1 MVRRAVRHREL
12 AHGDSCGAVAKAHH
26 GGDGDGPCADARAHR
41 ALRADTLTRNLRVGR
56 VIRMLGQPG
65 GDGCR

>member
-26 GGDGDGPCADARAHR
+26 GGDGGNLQTGRTAEGGWQAPVGYRSHTAVHR
-41 ALRADTLTRNLRVGR
+41 IYGRLRERLRG
-56 VIRMLGQPG
+56 
-65 GDGCR
+65 